1 MQNKHATTIY
11 TNSYWNYDH
20 TYQPS
25 VLSVAIPIYIIGGY
39 QWYFY
44 NKPHFNLGLRVN
56 GYVGYVYNKM
66 KTKDIEEHYHT
77 DTTDAYL
84 DTNREAIT
92 INNMHYIYYGAE
104 AQFLWD
110 FLDRGSHTL
119 GVHFSPIGF
128 MGNITIDNS
137 TLDSE
142 TVYVNG
148 GDTWYYHSKN
158 KQETYI
164 TYYTI
169 SFGLHYYINIHH
181 QLFMTY
187 QHQLMISYS
196 YYRDGVKDELLSKVA
211 LEMDKG
217 SAQVFF
223 GYSYKF

>member
-1 MQNKHATTIY
+1 MVSA
-11 TNSYWNYDH
+11 
-20 TYQPS
+20 
-25 VLSVAIPIYIIGGY
+25 VIPIYIIGGY

-56 GYVGYVYNKM
+56 GYVGYSYQKL
-66 KTKDIEEHYHT
+66 KTKDIEENYDT
-77 DTTDAYL
+77 DTPNL
-84 DTNREAIT
+84 DTNKETIT

-128 MGNITIDNS
+128 MGLVFIDNS

-142 TVYVNG
+142 MVYVNG
-148 GDTWYYHSKN
+148 GNPPWYYHSKN
-158 KQETYI
+158 KQEHYA

-169 SFGLHYYINIHH
+169 SFGLHYYLNVHH

-187 QHQLMISYS
+187 QHQLMISFSRYI
-196 YYRDGVKDELLSKVA
+196 DGVKDELQSKVA

-217 SAQVFF
+217 SAQIFF